1 MNFTGFHSKEQI
13 GVSMEERKEK
23 RIQQTSES
31 FLNIAAFVVFS
42 FVPYSLFYIS
52 MTAAEDIL
60 ADTLIPTS
68 VVYLCGIAPY
78 LLGTLVLPVFE
89 DKIPHLLT
97 MLLTFGFDL
106 CGIIFLAAFENK
118 EAKLGG
124 ICLISLASAFADV
137 GFLSLTALY
146 GEVTVRGY
154 VTGTGIGFAAAVMY
168 YAGRVNRNPIL
179 FTKRVLALTH
189 FTLVFLSVF
198 VS

>member
-1 MNFTGFHSKEQI
+1 
-13 GVSMEERKEK
+13 MEERKEK

-106 CGIIFLAAFENK
+106 CGIIFLTAFGVTTK
-118 EAKLGG
+118 YP
-124 ICLISLASAFADV
+124 ASTVADF
-137 GFLSLTALY
+137 GALCRTRKNTKGLT
-146 GEVTVRGY
+146 V
-154 VTGTGIGFAAAVMY
+154 I
-168 YAGRVNRNPIL
+168 
-179 FTKRVLALTH
+179 
-189 FTLVFLSVF
+189 
-198 VS
+198 